1 VSELP
6 FYLAAFLVALCILI
20 FIHELGH
27 YTAARLCGV
36 KVLRFSIGFGRMV
49 WQKRLGRD
57 QTVWAISLFPLGG
70 YVKMLDEREGEVPA
84 DEQHRAFNRQSVG
97 ERSVIVAAGP
107 LANFALAIVLYW
119 AIFMVGSQELLPI
132 LGKPP
137 AGTPAAMATISNGDQ
152 VRAVD
157 GRLVATWNDLRWLL
171 LQKAAEQ
178 ESVELEIINE
188 QNEISVRRLLLSAV
202 SEQGWEG
209 DGLERL
215 GIGFYRPEVPPI
227 LGNVVAGGPAEHAGL
242 KAGDKVLSVN
252 GRPIAFWHELVI
264 HIRDSAESSLHLE
277 IERQGQ
283 IAAVDVVPESIS
295 EPGRVVGKI
304 GVAVAESGDI
314 RREVRTFVN
323 YGFFE
328 AGGKAIAETWD
339 KSIFSLVMMGKMLTG
354 EVSWKNLSGPV
365 AIADYAGKS
374 AKLGLDYY
382 IKFVALVSI
391 SLGVLNLLPVPMLDG
406 GHLMYHIIE
415 VIRGK
420 PLSERAMEIAQQIGV
435 SLLFVLMAFAL
446 FNDLNRLF
454 FG

>member
-1 VSELP
+1 MSELP

-27 YTAARLCGV
+27 YAAARFCGV

-97 ERSVIVAAGP
+97 KRSVIVAAGP

-137 AGTPAAMATISNGDQ
+137 AGTPAAMAAISNGDQ

-227 LGNVVAGGPAEHAGL
+227 LGNVVAGGPGEQAGL

-252 GRPIAFWHELVI
+252 GRPITFWHELVI
-264 HIRDSAESSLHLE
+264 HIRDSAERSLHLE

-283 IAAVDVVPESIS
+283 IATVDVVPESIS
-295 EPGRVVGKI
+295 ERGHVVGKI

-314 RREVRTFVN
+314 RREMRTFVN

-328 AGGKAIAETWD
+328 AGRKAVAETWD
-339 KSIFSLVMMGKMLTG
+339 KSIFSLLMMGKMLTG

-365 AIADYAGKS
+365 TIADYAGKS

-415 VIRGK
+415 VVRGK

>member
-1 VSELP
+1 MSELP

-27 YTAARLCGV
+27 YAAARFCGV

-97 ERSVIVAAGP
+97 KRSVIVAAGP

-227 LGNVVAGGPAEHAGL
+227 FGNVVAGGPGAHAGL

-264 HIRDSAESSLHLE
+264 HIRDSAERSLHLE

-295 EPGRVVGKI
+295 ERGRVVGKI
-304 GVAVAESGDI
+304 GVAVAESGNI

-328 AGGKAIAETWD
+328 AGRKAVAETWD
-339 KSIFSLVMMGKMLTG
+339 KSIFSLLMMGKMLTG

-365 AIADYAGKS
+365 TIADYAGKS

-415 VIRGK
+415 VVRGK

>member
-1 VSELP
+1 MSELP

-157 GRLVATWNDLRWLL
+157 GRFVATWNDLRWLL

>member
-27 YTAARLCGV
+27 YAAARFCGV

-97 ERSVIVAAGP
+97 KRSVIVAAGP

-137 AGTPAAMATISNGDQ
+137 AGTPAAMAAISNGDQ

-227 LGNVVAGGPAEHAGL
+227 LGNVVAGGPGEQAGL

-252 GRPIAFWHELVI
+252 GRPITFWHELVI
-264 HIRDSAESSLHLE
+264 HIRDSAERSLHLE

-283 IAAVDVVPESIS
+283 IATVDVVPESIS
-295 EPGRVVGKI
+295 ERGHVVGKI

-328 AGGKAIAETWD
+328 AGRKAVAETWD
-339 KSIFSLVMMGKMLTG
+339 KSIFSLLMMGKMLTG

-365 AIADYAGKS
+365 TIADYAGKS

-415 VIRGK
+415 VVRGK

>member
-1 VSELP
+1 MSELP
-6 FYLAAFLVALCILI
+6 FYLGAFLVALCILI

-27 YTAARLCGV
+27 YMVARFCGV
-36 KVLRFSIGFGRMV
+36 KVLRFSIGFGRML
-49 WQKRLGRD
+49 WQRRLGRD
-57 QTVWAISLFPLGG
+57 QTEWAISLFPLGG

-84 DEQHRAFNRQSVG
+84 GEQHRAFNRQSIG
-97 ERSVIVAAGP
+97 KRSLIVAAGP

-119 AIFMVGSQELLPI
+119 AVFMLGSHELLPI

-137 AGTPAAMATISNGDQ
+137 VGTPAAVAAISNGDQ
-152 VRAVD
+152 VRTVD
-157 GRLVATWNDLRWLL
+157 GRPVATWNDLRWLL

-178 ESVELEIINE
+178 ESVELEVINE
-188 QNEISVRRLLLSAV
+188 QNEISVRRLFLSAV

-209 DGLERL
+209 DALERL
-215 GIGFYRPEVPPI
+215 GVNFYRPEVPPI
-227 LGNVVAGGPAEHAGL
+227 LGNVVAGGPGERAGL
-242 KAGDKVLSVN
+242 KPGDKVLSVN
-252 GRPIAFWHELVI
+252 GHPIAFWHELVI
-264 HIRDSAESSLHLE
+264 RIRDSAEHSIHLE
-277 IERQGQ
+277 IGRQGQ
-283 IAAVDVVPESIS
+283 IATVDVIPEAIS
-295 EPGRVVGKI
+295 ERGRVVGRI
-304 GVAVAESGDI
+304 GVAVAEGGNI
-314 RREVRTFVN
+314 RRDVRTFVN

-328 AGGKAIAETWD
+328 AGEKAVAETWD
-339 KSIFSLVMMGKMLTG
+339 KSIFTLVMMGKMLTG

-365 AIADYAGKS
+365 TIADYAGKS

-415 VIRGK
+415 AIRGK
-420 PLSERAMEIAQQIGV
+420 PLSERAMEVAQQIGV

>member
-1 VSELP
+1 MSELP

-27 YTAARLCGV
+27 YAAARFCGV

-70 YVKMLDEREGEVPA
+70 YVKMLDEREGEVPTG
-84 DEQHRAFNRQSVG
+84 ERHRAFNRQSVG
-97 ERSVIVAAGP
+97 KRSVIVAAGP

-119 AIFMVGSQELLPI
+119 AVFMLGSQELLPI

-137 AGTPAAMATISNGDQ
+137 AGTPAAMAAISNGDQ

-215 GIGFYRPEVPPI
+215 GISFYRPEVPPI
-227 LGNVVAGGPAEHAGL
+227 LGNVVAGGPGEHAGL

-264 HIRDSAESSLHLE
+264 HIRDSAERSIHLE

-283 IAAVDVVPESIS
+283 IATVDVVPESIS
-295 EPGRVVGKI
+295 ERGRIVGKI

-323 YGFFE
+323 YSFIE
-328 AGGKAIAETWD
+328 AGRKAVAETWD
-339 KSIFSLVMMGKMLTG
+339 KSIFSLLMMGKMLTG

-365 AIADYAGKS
+365 TIADYAGKS

-415 VIRGK
+415 VVRGK

>member
-1 VSELP
+1 MSELP

-27 YTAARLCGV
+27 YAAARFCGV

-97 ERSVIVAAGP
+97 KRSVIVAAGP

-137 AGTPAAMATISNGDQ
+137 AGTPAAMAAISNGDQ

-188 QNEISVRRLLLSAV
+188 QNEISVRRLLLNAV

-227 LGNVVAGGPAEHAGL
+227 LGNVVAGGPGEQAGL

-252 GRPIAFWHELVI
+252 GRPITFWHELVI
-264 HIRDSAESSLHLE
+264 HIRDSAERSLHLE

-283 IAAVDVVPESIS
+283 IATVDVVPESIS
-295 EPGRVVGKI
+295 ERGHVVGKI

-328 AGGKAIAETWD
+328 AGRKAVAETWD
-339 KSIFSLVMMGKMLTG
+339 KSIFSLLMMGKMLTG

-365 AIADYAGKS
+365 TIADYAGKS

-415 VIRGK
+415 VVRGK

>member
-157 GRLVATWNDLRWLL
+157 GRFVATWNDLRWLL